1 MTVQEW
7 LERGWELNKEIEE
20 LKATKINIWERCT
33 RTTPTYSTE
42 PGGGSPNPHKYDA
55 LAAYGDAIDERC
67 AKLAEVSGEIF
78 SAICRLPLDVNNNK
92 YRRLLQYR
100 YLNFYTFEEIAVMM
114 HYSWRHVHRIHSEA
128 LHAMQHVIECHTDK
142 GVI

>member
-33 RTTPTYSTE
+33 STTPSYSTK
-42 PGGGSPNPHKYDA
+42 PKGGSPNPHKFDA
-55 LAAYGDAIDERC
+55 LSQYSAAIDTRC
-67 AKLAEVSGEIF
+67 AQLAAVSGEIF
-78 SAICRLPLDVNNNK
+78 NAICRLPLDKDNNK

-100 YLNFYTFEEIAVMM
+100 YLNFYTFEQIAVMM
-114 HYSWRHVHRIHSEA
+114 NYTWRHVHRIHAEA
-128 LHAMQHVIECHTDK
+128 LEAIKDVIVCHID
-142 GVI
+142 